1 MTTAAIAQRHL
12 LHMTANGSLGPEGED
27 LLVVRRGRV
36 PTPTTPTAGATSTAC
51 GGRPASAWS
60 ST

>member
-1 MTTAAIAQRHL
+1 MTTAAQRHL
-12 LHMTANGSLGPEGED
+12 LYMTANGSLSPKGED
-27 LLVVRRGRV
+27 LLVVGRAR
-36 PTPTTPTAGATSTAC
+36 TSTTPTAGATPTAC

>member
-1 MTTAAIAQRHL
+1 MTTAATAQRHL
-12 LHMTANGSLGPEGED
+12 LHMTVNGSLAPDGGD
-27 LLVVRRGRV
+27 LLVVRRGRG
-36 PTPTTPTAGATSTAC
+36 PAPTTPTAGATSTAC